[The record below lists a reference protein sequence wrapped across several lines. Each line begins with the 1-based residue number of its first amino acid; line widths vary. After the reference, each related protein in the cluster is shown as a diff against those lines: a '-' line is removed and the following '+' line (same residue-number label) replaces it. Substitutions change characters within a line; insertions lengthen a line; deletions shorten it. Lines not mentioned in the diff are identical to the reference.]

1 MNVDIAD
8 APIPDG
14 QILGLIWS
22 KCRCLFPI
30 LQPDLHGHRRRDL
43 SIEKL
48 RMILDYDLQNLKQ
61 RGPEGSDKIEFFG
74 SRNLLIVVA

>member
-1 MNVDIAD
+1 M
-8 APIPDG
+8 
-14 QILGLIWS
+14 
-22 KCRCLFPI
+22 
-30 LQPDLHGHRRRDL
+30 RDL

-74 SRNLLIVVA
+74 SRNL